1 MSSVGRVIRRLASSR
16 KLEAAETISTDSLIS
31 FPEEAPQVNLAV
43 VDTQLNMHRFNTL
56 FEEEM
61 ALEGPKGWFKSNC
74 TYSHTWHVL
83 TITQLLRRLS
93 QFARASPHLGES
105 APRQ

>member
-1 MSSVGRVIRRLASSR
+1 M
-16 KLEAAETISTDSLIS
+16 ISTDSLIS
-31 FPEEAPQVNLAV
+31 ILEEAPQVNLAV

-61 ALEGPKGWFKSNC
+61 AVEGPKGWLQSNPA
-74 TYSHTWHVL
+74 YSHTWHVL
-83 TITQLLRRLS
+83 TITQSLLRRS
-93 QFARASPHLGES
+93 QFARTSPHLGES